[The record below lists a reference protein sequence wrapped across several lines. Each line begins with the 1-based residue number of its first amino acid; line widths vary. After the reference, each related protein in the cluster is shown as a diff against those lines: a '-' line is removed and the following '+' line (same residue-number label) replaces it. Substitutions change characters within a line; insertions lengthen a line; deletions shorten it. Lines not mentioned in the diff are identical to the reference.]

1 MTTPPQTHPEDP
13 AGRRP
18 RGNKSE
24 PSQMR
29 NTVVVVFGPVGRPLE
44 CDAGDMRLDEG
55 QLVVVDD
62 RRGGALAR
70 VVVRS
75 ARRVC
80 HSPLARV
87 LRVANETDR
96 KSHEERSVQEQQALA
111 FAREKARGLKL
122 DVKMFRVEISPRRD
136 RATVFFASEQR
147 VDFRDLL
154 RDLGAFLRLR
164 VELRQ
169 VGVRDEAKM
178 VGGIGSC
185 GRELC
190 CSTFL
195 PKFEPISIRMAK
207 SQNLA
212 LTPSKISGQCGR
224 LKCCLVYEE
233 AQYIEA
239 AKGLPKI
246 GKNVQTPDGVGRVQ
260 DLDILRGR
268 IRVFFPDQPPQVFTA
283 DQVSP
288 APAPDARREP
298 SREARAASN
307 ERPATGEARSRPGR
321 REQTT
326 TDEAF
331 AAAEPAVSRED
342 VFHSSA
348 LPAPEIDPHADD
360 EINKTPTE

>member
-1 MTTPPQTHPEDP
+1 M
-13 AGRRP
+13 
-18 RGNKSE
+18 
-24 PSQMR
+24 
-29 NTVVVVFGPVGRPLE
+29 VVFGPVGRPLE
-44 CDAGDMRLDEG
+44 CDAGELRLDEG

-80 HSPLARV
+80 HGPPARV
-87 LRVANETDR
+87 LRVANEGDR
-96 KSHEERSVQEQQALA
+96 KSHEERSLQENQALA

-122 DVKMFRVEISPRRD
+122 DLKMFRVEISPRRD

-147 VDFRDLL
+147 IDFRDLL
-154 RDLGAFLRLR
+154 RDLGAFLRVR

-239 AKGLPKI
+239 AKNLPKI

-288 APAPDARREP
+288 AAAPDPRREP
-298 SREARAASN
+298 RRDERTPTEQSANQGRPPTVQGQSRSRAASTTN
-307 ERPATGEARSRPGR
+307 E
-321 REQTT
+321 
-326 TDEAF
+326 
-331 AAAEPAVSRED
+331 AASVDSGPVPED
-342 VFHSSA
+342 LFNSKIT
-348 LPAPEIDPHADD
+348 PAPEDAFLGDAESHADD
-360 EINKTPTE
+360 DLNKTPTE

>member
-1 MTTPPQTHPEDP
+1 MTTPPEMHHEDP
-13 AGRRP
+13 AGRRS
-18 RGNKSE
+18 RGNKFE

-44 CDAGDMRLDEG
+44 CDAGELRLAEG

-62 RRGGALAR
+62 RRGGAMAR

-80 HSPLARV
+80 QGPLARV
-87 LRVANETDR
+87 LREANEGDR
-96 KSHEERSVQEQQALA
+96 KSHEERSLHEKQALA
-111 FAREKARGLKL
+111 FAREKARALKL
-122 DVKMFRVEISPRRD
+122 DLKMFRVEISPRRD
-136 RATVFFASEQR
+136 RASVFFASEQR
-147 VDFRDLL
+147 IDFRDLL
-154 RDLGAFLRLR
+154 RDLSAFLRLR

-239 AKGLPKI
+239 SKGLPKI
-246 GKNVQTPDGVGRVQ
+246 GKSVETPEGAGRVQ

-268 IRVFFPDQPPQVFTA
+268 IRVFFSDRPPQVFTA
-283 DQVSP
+283 DQVSLAVP
-288 APAPDARREP
+288 LDPRRDP
-298 SREARAASN
+298 GRESSASLD
-307 ERPATGEARSRPGR
+307 ERPLASKDMRSRPAR
-321 REQTT
+321 RDASRTETS
-326 TDEAF
+326 
-331 AAAEPAVSRED
+331 PAIPVTARED
-342 VFHSSA
+342 VFASSDTPSPEVDP
-348 LPAPEIDPHADD
+348 LGDDAPIK
-360 EINKTPTE
+360 NPTE